1 MRTPSYLVRHR
12 PSGMWHFR
20 LVVPVW
26 LRDAWGRKII
36 KVSLRTTCPREA
48 RGKAQRMAQS
58 MALHYAAVFAT
69 AR

>member
-1 MRTPSYLVRHR
+1 
-12 PSGMWHFR
+12 MWHFR

-48 RGKAQRMAQS
+48 RGKAQS